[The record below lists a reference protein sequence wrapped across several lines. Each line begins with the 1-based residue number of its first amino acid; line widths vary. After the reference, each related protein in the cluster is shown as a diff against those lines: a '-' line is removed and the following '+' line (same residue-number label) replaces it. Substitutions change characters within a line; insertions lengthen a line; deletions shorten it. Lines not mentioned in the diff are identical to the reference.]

1 MLLDAQNQYSDAQAV
16 AVTGP
21 STNLIDHGTPAAGRG
36 LGIGE
41 PLVVLCSSD
50 VLLSAGTLI
59 VTLQTDT
66 VVGFGTATTVANTPA
81 LAAANIP
88 VGTRFVL
95 NVPPDKAM
103 KRYSRLNYTLSA
115 GTITITAELIPLRL
129 LQLENVFQGA
139 FTILA

>member
-21 STNLIDHGTPAAGRG
+21 STNAIDHGSARG

-41 PLVVLCSSD
+41 PLVVLMSSD
-50 VLLSAGTLI
+50 VVLSAGTLI
-59 VTLQTDT
+59 VALQTDT
-66 VVGFGTATTVANTPA
+66 VVGFGTAVTVATTPA
-81 LAAANIP
+81 LAPANIP

-95 NVPPDKAM
+95 NVPPDKGM
-103 KRYSRLNYTLSA
+103 KRFSRLNYTLSA
-115 GTITITAELIPLRL
+115 GTITITAELLPLRL